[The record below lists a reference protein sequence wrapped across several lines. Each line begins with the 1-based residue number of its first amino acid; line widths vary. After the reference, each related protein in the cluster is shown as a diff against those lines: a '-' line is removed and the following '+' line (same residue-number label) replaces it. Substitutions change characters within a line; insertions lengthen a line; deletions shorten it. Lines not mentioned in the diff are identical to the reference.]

1 MWEALEIILVISSIL
16 SIPIGLYL
24 LLEDAAKDEE
34 KPD

>member
-1 MWEALEIILVISSIL
+1 MWEALEFIFMLIGFL

-24 LLEDAAKDEE
+24 LLKDAAKDEE

>member
-24 LLEDAAKDEE
+24 LLKDASE
-34 KPD
+34 